1 MEKNFK
7 KISKKIRL
15 SFINLI
21 ENGLKFHIGGTAS
34 CIDMLVVLFYGGF
47 INLKKKNRS
56 KFILSKGH
64 ALGALYSI
72 LLEQKLVSRKKFF
85 DLINENKIGGQLDI
99 FNLKKFIDW
108 NTGSLGHSIG
118 VTTGFAL
125 ANPKKKFWTMIG
137 DAEIE
142 EGSVWEGIF
151 FLSEKN
157 INNVI
162 IIIDYNKI
170 SASKIIDYK
179 EVLDSKL
186 LDNLNINIIRIN
198 GHNHSEIY
206 KAYNIASKTSKMSII
221 IADTIKGK
229 GFGIAEN
236 NLDFNNNLP
245 DKKTLKQMK
254 KGYENI

>member
-1 MEKNFK
+1 M
-7 KISKKIRL
+7 
-15 SFINLI
+15 
-21 ENGLKFHIGGTAS
+21 
-34 CIDMLVVLFYGGF
+34 
-47 INLKKKNRS
+47 
-56 KFILSKGH
+56 SKGH

-157 INNVI
+157 INNVK

-170 SASKIIDYK
+170 SASKIIYYK

-186 LDNLNINIIRIN
+186 LYSLNINIIRIN

-245 DKKTLKQMK
+245 DKKILKQMK